1 MCRRSIVTG
10 VVLGCVLATLAGGP
24 SRAADWPQW
33 RGPERDGKLAEFV
46 APESW
51 PDELKQV
58 WKREVGTGHSSPVV
72 VGDRGFVF
80 CREEENEVV
89 RAVNLADGREQ
100 WSQSYPAPYEM
111 NRAARS
117 HGKGPKS
124 TPVVADGRVFTLG
137 ISGILS
143 CWDAGSGE
151 RVWQHEF
158 SGQFKKT
165 SPLFGTAMSPVV
177 EAGLLIAHV
186 GGHDGGALTAF
197 DPQTG
202 QVRWQWAEDGP
213 AYTSPMVTTLAGT
226 RQVITQSQ
234 QACLGV
240 SPADGSLLWKFPFE
254 TQYVMNIV
262 TPVLLGDVVVISGY
276 RKGTTAY
283 RLRKEDGRW
292 SPEEVWHNGDLS
304 MFMSSPVLVGK
315 RLFGFAQ
322 EDKGKLFCLDPATG
336 AALWTSEGR
345 MGENAA
351 LVAAGDVLLALTS
364 NAELIVFKTDAE
376 RFEPVA
382 RYRVADTPTWAHPV
396 VVGNRVLIKD
406 KDSLALWAIGG

>member
-1 MCRRSIVTG
+1 MWPRSIVTA
-10 VVLGCVLATLAGGP
+10 VWGCVLPVLAGGLSP
-24 SRAADWPQW
+24 AADWPQW
-33 RGPERDGKLAEFV
+33 RGPERDGTLVGFVVPETWPAEL
-46 APESW
+46 ER
-51 PDELKQV
+51 L
-58 WKREVGTGHSSPVV
+58 WKVEVGTGHSSPVV
-72 VGDRGFVF
+72 VGDRVFVF
-80 CREEENEVV
+80 SREEENEMV
-89 RAVNLADGREQ
+89 RAVSLADGRAL

-124 TPVVADGRVFTLG
+124 TPVVADGRLFTLG

-143 CWDAGSGE
+143 GWDADSGQ
-151 RVWQHEF
+151 RLWQHEF
-158 SGQFKKT
+158 SGRFKKT

-202 QVRWQWAEDGP
+202 QVRWQWDEDGP
-213 AYTSPMVTTLAGT
+213 AYTSPIVITPAGT

-234 QACLGV
+234 QACIGV

-254 TQYVMNIV
+254 TQYVMNVV
-262 TPVLLGDVVVISGY
+262 TPVLLGDVVVFSGY

-283 RLRKEDGRW
+283 RLQKGDGRW

-304 MFMSSPVLVGK
+304 MFMSSAVLVEK

-322 EDKGKLFCLDPATG
+322 EDKGQFFCLDATSG
-336 AALWTSEGR
+336 ATLWTSEGR

-351 LVAAGDVLLALTS
+351 LVATDDVVLALST
-364 NAELIVFKTDAE
+364 NGELIVLGTDAD
-376 RFEPVA
+376 RFDPAA
-382 RYRVADTPTWAHPV
+382 RYQVADTPTWAHPV

-406 KDSLALWAIGG
+406 KESLALWAISR